1 MAANLLEQANKT
13 VIEEEGESD
22 DDDDDEADDK
32 SAVPTAAQGMSEEYK
47 LFEVVT
53 SAFPKQVIR
62 YIQPNQRANLEPLW
76 TSDKNKLLAKDIPKC
91 KNCGAVR

>member
-22 DDDDDEADDK
+22 DNDDDEVEEK
-32 SAVPTAAQGMSEEYK
+32 STVPTANQAMSEEYK

-62 YIQPNQRANLEPLW
+62 YIQPNQKAGLEPLW
-76 TSDKNKLLAKDIPKC
+76 TSDKNKL
-91 KNCGAVR
+91 